1 MLALDFVDLD
11 LPLLAASATGDRLGS
26 EVGDSEGGI
35 LIAVGL
41 RVGDSEGVRVG
52 SLDRGEMVGD
62 PSGKAGQNVGQALAI
77 SSCVCIG
84 KRMEICK
91 LETHTDEW

>member
-1 MLALDFVDLD
+1 MVLGGDVGF
-11 LPLLAASATGDRLGS
+11 AA
-26 EVGDSEGGI
+26 
-35 LIAVGL
+35 GL

-84 KRMEICK
+84 KCK
-91 LETHTDEW
+91 WILEVRDTYR